1 MAEDERPM
9 ERSGRTATFEEAKA
23 KFSASWEAWK
33 AWAGLVERESEERR
47 LSEACLLKAR
57 KQ

>member
-1 MAEDERPM
+1 M

-33 AWAGLVERESEERR
+33 ICRARVKNDACQRRVYSRHASSKGVE
-47 LSEACLLKAR
+47 
-57 KQ
+57 

>member
-33 AWAGLVERESEERR
+33 IGRARVKNDACQRRVYSRHASSKGVE
-47 LSEACLLKAR
+47 
-57 KQ
+57 